1 MARKAKKRAVPKKAA
16 PRKKAAA
23 RKKTRAGLVGRPRA
37 EKAAPLKLK
46 FGCGTY
52 DRLEAL
58 WTGAVKVKGVELA
71 VTRLDFPRK
80 LFDLVDQGKL
90 DAGEYGMTGLVENAA
105 IGDDRFVCIPVFP
118 SKMFRHGY
126 IYVNRRSGIREP
138 KDLAGQRIGVPSM
151 TQTAAIWQR
160 GFLEHDYGADLSGV
174 TWVVGQADRPGP
186 LAPVPK
192 LHVPTRIEPAP
203 ADKSLD
209 DLLVAGDI
217 VCMMGANR
225 APSLGKNPDI
235 VRLFPDYAAEER
247 AYYKR
252 TGIHPIMHGVVI
264 KRRLVERNP
273 GLPAALYR
281 ACEQAKAQALAH
293 LRPWGA
299 QPLMLP
305 WMEAELDEIDALF
318 GGDPCAYGLA
328 PNRKTIA
335 TLIDYMHE
343 QGFIATKPRVD
354 DMFVA
359 VE

>member
-1 MARKAKKRAVPKKAA
+1 M
-16 PRKKAAA
+16 
-23 RKKTRAGLVGRPRA
+23 
-37 EKAAPLKLK
+37 
-46 FGCGTY
+46 
-52 DRLEAL
+52 
-58 WTGAVKVKGVELA
+58 LA
-71 VTRLDFPRK
+71 SGE
-80 LFDLVDQGKL
+80 VD
-90 DAGEYGMTGLVENAA
+90 AA
-105 IGDDRFVCIPVFP
+105 ISARTPKVFIDG
-118 SKMFRHGY
+118 H
-126 IYVNRRSGIREP
+126 
-138 KDLAGQRIGVPSM
+138 
-151 TQTAAIWQR
+151 
-160 GFLEHDYGADLSGV
+160 
-174 TWVVGQADRPGP
+174 
-186 LAPVPK
+186 
-192 LHVPTRIEPAP
+192 
-203 ADKSLD
+203 
-209 DLLVAGDI
+209 
-217 VCMMGANR
+217 
-225 APSLGKNPDI
+225 PDI